1 MESALQSMNSSENH
15 SFEPDHTLMDLLS
28 ILHKSEDTL
37 KELNLTFDGLRPTD
51 NLWLVPFVLQILSS
65 IRGYRCLRLV
75 SFVDTPI
82 PFSLKCGGNHPD
94 SLKFVLEEKR
104 EARFV
109 PSEIVELMMTIEDFV
124 GDGFTEF
131 IPAHRTW
138 YGPEESHPTLE
149 QLKGSTSTL
158 KILDLRQDTFADERG
173 LLTFALQ
180 FSKLRY
186 LRLSMMAKDEEE
198 FHDDD
203 DDDEEERPEPEPQV
217 IEVAHDIPVAA
228 ELKHLDLVVRDYKV
242 DWSSIVRWAGG
253 GLESLRL
260 GLDLKSSGEGRF
272 HHPSF
277 YGLLV
282 FNSRETIKTLHLH
295 ILYEEAVDL
304 QEASEVSLNF
314 PNLKKL
320 SLSNV
325 NESTFEA
332 FSKLESPKLQEL
344 LVHSIHPAS
353 DQGMKC
359 LIENLKRHS
368 TKLIELSIRVKH
380 VSTLPDLEGF
390 DFQYLQKLKVHVE
403 SDKSFTSWIAGSHYP
418 VLKEVL
424 CSGRHQAEEF
434 WNLQLSFVSTAPRLE
449 LCEAGPLIFKGMAF
463 TNERLRWGPLELD
476 SNGN

>member
-1 MESALQSMNSSENH
+1 MNSNPINLNDPIDKLPLEVFSHALSFLPPSSLAHSSAVCTWRQTILSNPILHQVVDLISMKEEEDLLPILSHFSRLSSLSFNRLTKVSLNLFPFYMESALQSMNSSENH

-314 PNLKKL
+314 PNLKNL

-332 FSKLESPKLQEL
+332 F
-344 LVHSIHPAS
+344 
-353 DQGMKC
+353 
-359 LIENLKRHS
+359 
-368 TKLIELSIRVKH
+368 
-380 VSTLPDLEGF
+380 
-390 DFQYLQKLKVHVE
+390 
-403 SDKSFTSWIAGSHYP
+403 
-418 VLKEVL
+418 
-424 CSGRHQAEEF
+424 
-434 WNLQLSFVSTAPRLE
+434 
-449 LCEAGPLIFKGMAF
+449 
-463 TNERLRWGPLELD
+463 
-476 SNGN
+476 